1 MCRKKSLGHKLII
14 TGGLR
19 SSSLL
24 NDIMRDST
32 PELIHMKPHPPQKH
46 GITAVMIEGLGE
58 GGKTEE
64 GLGDEKI
71 EGNEGMKEVEGDKKV
86 EEAKS
91 DGSEADECEEEE
103 EKSESADKAEED
115 GVNTV
120 TDLKKDVNKEKSS
133 LMTTNSNNGMSDIK

>member
-32 PELIHMKPHPPQKH
+32 PELIYMKPHPPQKH
-46 GITAVMIEGLGE
+46 GSSAVMMEGLGE

-64 GLGDEKI
+64 GLGEDGQT
-71 EGNEGMKEVEGDKKV
+71 EGNEGMKEDEGDK
-86 EEAKS
+86 EL
-91 DGSEADECEEEE
+91 EEEE

-120 TDLKKDVNKEKSS
+120 TDSKKDVNKEKSS